1 MATGSASA
9 STLPE
14 KCSPQREFVVEMQDI
29 LKQAHETLRRHQP
42 KVRQDDQ
49 EEPLWFAQRDK
60 VWFQNKRRQKGDT
73 HKLQQKLV
81 GLYQII
87 EAYTHKIEKQGQ
99 SSIKNEVRL
108 NLYHYCTAE
117 SEKKLLSVWN

>member
-14 KCSPQREFVVEMQDI
+14 KCSSHREFVVEMQDI
-29 LKQAHETLRRHQP
+29 LKQAHEALRRHQL

-60 VWFQNKRRQKGDT
+60 VWFQNKRRRKGDT

-81 GLYQII
+81 RLYQII
-87 EAYTHKIEKQGQ
+87 EAYTYKIKKQGQ
-99 SSIKNEVRL
+99 SSIQNEVRL
-108 NLYHYCTAE
+108 NPYHC
-117 SEKKLLSVWN
+117 